1 MRPIESMQPEE
12 LAFERERGF
21 LLPLDND
28 EDDAVAEEPKAKK
41 LVRRSYTTSAS
52 WTSLSASSSHGV
64 RSGSASML
72 SSVLAC
78 RKADDTRA
86 MLSRGLELIERRRA
100 EVAGAVVPAS
110 AFYVDEETAEL
121 LATRAPM
128 SLALFGAVYRLGDA
142 SVARRMPD
150 SHESKSATM
159 LWDTASEETRER
171 LFRTQRLREESRI
184 IRLQSSKGS
193 LRTPVSEHLTQCADP
208 SASRYPLPFMPCAH
222 PARRSPRSRPL
233 SAPRPPSRARPP
245 TTAPPQSPTTA
256 PLQSPSRARPPTP
269 RSRYQGL
276 LNEGAHIP
284 GSNGWWKE
292 IRGAGESPTKRR
304 SRS

>member
-1 MRPIESMQPEE
+1 MRPVESMQPEE
-12 LAFERERGF
+12 LAYERERGF

-41 LVRRSYTTSAS
+41 LVPRSCSTSAS

-150 SHESKSATM
+150 SNESSFATM
-159 LWDTASEETRER
+159 LWDSASEETRER
-171 LFRTQRLREESRI
+171 LFRIQRLREESRI
-184 IRLQSSKGS
+184 TRVHSSKGS
-193 LRTPVSEHLTQCADP
+193 LRTPVSEHLAQCADP
-208 SASRYPLPFMPCAH
+208 SASRYPLPFLPCAH
-222 PARRSPRSRPL
+222 PACRYPGSHPL
-233 SAPRPPSRARPP
+233 SASRPPSRARPP
-245 TTAPPQSPTTA
+245 TPG
-256 PLQSPSRARPPTP
+256 SRD
-269 RSRYQGL
+269 
-276 LNEGAHIP
+276 IP

-292 IRGAGESPTKRR
+292 IRGGRAIHRQKGARTQVSK
-304 SRS
+304 

>member
-52 WTSLSASSSHGV
+52 WTSLSASSSNGV

-78 RKADDTRA
+78 RKADVTRA
-86 MLSRGLELIERRRA
+86 TLSRGLELIERRRA
-100 EVAGAVVPAS
+100 EVAGAVIPAS

-142 SVARRMPD
+142 SAARRMPD
-150 SHESKSATM
+150 SHESRSATM

-171 LFRTQRLREESRI
+171 LFRTQRLREECRI
-184 IRLQSSKGS
+184 IRLHNSKGS

-222 PARRSPRSRPL
+222 PARRSP
-233 SAPRPPSRARPP
+233 SAPRPPSRARP
-245 TTAPPQSPTTA
+245 S
-256 PLQSPSRARPPTP
+256 TP
-269 RSRYQGL
+269 RSRDQGL

-292 IRGAGESPTKRR
+292 IRGAGDVPTKRR
-304 SRS
+304 SGSRS

>member
-78 RKADDTRA
+78 RKADVTRA
-86 MLSRGLELIERRRA
+86 TLSRGLELIERRRA

-222 PARRSPRSRPL
+222 PARRSP

-292 IRGAGESPTKRR
+292 IRGAGDSPTKRR
-304 SRS
+304 SGSRS